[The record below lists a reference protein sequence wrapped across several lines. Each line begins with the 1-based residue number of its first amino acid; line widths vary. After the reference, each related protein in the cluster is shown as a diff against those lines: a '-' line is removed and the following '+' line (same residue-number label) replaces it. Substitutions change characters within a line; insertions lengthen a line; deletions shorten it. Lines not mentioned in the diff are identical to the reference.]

1 MEGAEEKLESKKEKA
16 TEAKDQEVIKPQ
28 DVELRNE
35 DSDKKESPAK
45 VVAKA
50 EAKKKKKVD
59 KAENEKKEA
68 TKQVIDSIEQAKK
81 TNA

>member
-1 MEGAEEKLESKKEKA
+1 M
-16 TEAKDQEVIKPQ
+16 
-28 DVELRNE
+28 
-35 DSDKKESPAK
+35 
-45 VVAKA
+45 VAKA

-68 TKQVIDSIEQAKK
+68 TKQVIDSIEEAKK